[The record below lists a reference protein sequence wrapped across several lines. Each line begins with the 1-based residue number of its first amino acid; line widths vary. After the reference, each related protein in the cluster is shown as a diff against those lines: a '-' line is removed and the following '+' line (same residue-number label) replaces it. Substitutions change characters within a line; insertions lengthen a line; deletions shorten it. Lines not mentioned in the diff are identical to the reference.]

1 MNKTKIYTIYQL
13 NKITNT
19 IQFIAEYYDVKSAQ
33 DIADVIEDAKTLEDL
48 KKDYNIKGYNY
59 NDYVAKIDES
69 ADTYKA
75 RRLLQDK
82 YFIVRSCEDL
92 RA

>member
-19 IQFIAEYYDVKSAQ
+19 IQFVAEYYDVKSAQ
-33 DIADVIEDAKTLEDL
+33 DIADVVEDARTLEDM

-59 NDYVAKIDES
+59 NDYIAKYNEET
-69 ADTYKA
+69 DTYNA
-75 RRLLQDK
+75 RRTLNDK
-82 YFIVRSCEDL
+82 YIIVRSCEDL